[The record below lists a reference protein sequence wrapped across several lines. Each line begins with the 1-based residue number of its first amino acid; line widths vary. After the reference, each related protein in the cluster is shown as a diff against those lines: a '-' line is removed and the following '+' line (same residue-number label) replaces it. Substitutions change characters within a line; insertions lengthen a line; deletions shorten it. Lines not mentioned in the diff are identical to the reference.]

1 MKKLFQDHF
10 LIKHAVV
17 SSGNQAHR
25 DFMNLREKQP
35 ACETSNL
42 GVDDVD
48 NSKQRRII
56 QANGGRNPLAGGIVL
71 ANLACS

>member
-1 MKKLFQDHF
+1 M
-10 LIKHAVV
+10 

-25 DFMNLREKQP
+25 DFRNLRVKQP

-56 QANGGRNPLAGGIVL
+56 QANGGRNPLKQEVL
-71 ANLACS
+71 FLQIWHVVEILYLLTKTKTCL